1 MNFLKIK
8 NTRLT
13 TNIRPFIKNGTFR
26 YSHHDSQHY
35 YLEPYYLS
43 QKERDIKSLLGEERP
58 QKIIINLLGEYES
71 VDKASWEI
79 NTFAQEKSLNT
90 SNIVYDPEM
99 LRFLICKNNLL
110 NFIVNRCYNMS
121 CHKLLYLNNDIIN
134 INENW
139 KPYNLYVLP
148 NATNRFNTCDFIRN
162 CSSTKFIVYPL
173 ASSEENK
180 RRDINILI
188 D

>member
-8 NTRLT
+8 NTRLI

-43 QKERDIKSLLGEERP
+43 QKERDIKSLLGEERT

-79 NTFAQEKSLNT
+79 NTFAQEKPALTWKDVSKWTYNRGNT
-90 SNIVYDPEM
+90 
-99 LRFLICKNNLL
+99 L
-110 NFIVNRCYNMS
+110 
-121 CHKLLYLNNDIIN
+121 
-134 INENW
+134 
-139 KPYNLYVLP
+139 
-148 NATNRFNTCDFIRN
+148 
-162 CSSTKFIVYPL
+162 SSDGQWM
-173 ASSEENK
+173 AGW
-180 RRDINILI
+180 D
-188 D
+188 